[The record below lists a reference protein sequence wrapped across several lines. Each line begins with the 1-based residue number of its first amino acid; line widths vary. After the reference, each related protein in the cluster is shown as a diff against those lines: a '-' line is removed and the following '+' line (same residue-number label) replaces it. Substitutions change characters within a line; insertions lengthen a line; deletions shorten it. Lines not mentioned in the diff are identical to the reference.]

1 MFIKNWGRKNFFF
14 ALYNVYV
21 RNILYLCTR
30 YHAVL
35 AHGGSEGV
43 GAIFIGTASYNACFW
58 FLETAN
64 FNNPVKDIAEW
75 MLRTWLY
82 NAPSVCREALG
93 EPPHT

>member
-1 MFIKNWGRKNFFF
+1 MRI
-14 ALYNVYV
+14 
-21 RNILYLCTR
+21 ILYLCTR

-35 AHGGSEGV
+35 AHEGSEGV

-82 NAPSVCREALG
+82 NAPSVC
-93 EPPHT
+93 